1 MKISLASDHGGY
13 LLKEDIKNYLLEKG
27 YEVMDCGTNSL
38 ESCDYPIFSREASKL
53 VSNGTCQYGIVVCTT
68 GEGVCMTAN
77 KEHGIR
83 CGLVYNEDVARLTRE
98 HNNANMMA
106 IGAKFTSKEQAL
118 KYVDI
123 FLNTEFLGG
132 RHLRRVELF
141 EI

>member
-27 YEVMDCGTNSL
+27 YEVMDCGTNS
-38 ESCDYPIFSREASKL
+38 L

-132 RHLRRVELF
+132 RHLRRVELI
-141 EI
+141 EK